1 MHRLPP
7 NIPADEE
14 RLGQL
19 AMRFRSTRR
28 DSKRR
33 QIFAEYAEAV
43 DRLIQSGSWNEAPAP
58 EDQLPHDY
66 MPRAFFEFWLGPPSQ
81 PCRKKGP
88 KKKDATRSGNV
99 SWEWRAIQL
108 YS

>member
-7 NIPADEE
+7 NIPTDAE

-28 DSKRR
+28 EDERR
-33 QIFAEYAEAV
+33 QIAADYADAV
-43 DRLIQSGSWNEAPAP
+43 DRLIQSGSWDEAPAP

-66 MPRAFFEFWLGPPSQ
+66 MPRACFEFWLGPP
-81 PCRKKGP
+81 
-88 KKKDATRSGNV
+88 TR
-99 SWEWRAIQL
+99 L
-108 YS
+108 